1 MVAAIREYM
10 KSFIETHG
18 ADITLYNVS
27 STTYSSNYHD
37 ATTTYGT
44 AISTYGLVVP
54 EVTDLMKSAEGEL
67 KRAGVLMILP
77 YDQTGV
83 ANKSK
88 ITYNSINYE
97 VTAVNDFKYKDST
110 IAKQVMLS
118 RLVST

>member
-18 ADITLYNVS
+18 ATITLYNVS

-118 RLVST
+118 RMTST